1 MKTYLQILAILLLS
15 VGCSSPKQNDKQADE
30 YIPLEPIPLA
40 DPFILYD
47 NGIYYMYGTGSENGI
62 AVAVSE
68 DLKTWEWPN
77 NQKLYTA
84 LHKKDSYG
92 NFWFWAPEV
101 YKKGDKYL
109 MYYSAEEHICA
120 AESDSPLGPFRQVE
134 KKPMREAKGI
144 DNHLFIDDDGKP
156 YLFWVH
162 FGDGLQVWV
171 AELEDDCKTII
182 PGTET
187 MCLRTSQAWEQVW
200 GPVNEGPFILKH
212 EGTYY
217 LSYSANSYE
226 SQDYG
231 IGYATSKNPKGPWE
245 KHYGNPILQKPGM
258 LVGTGHHAFFK
269 DKNGKGRIAFHS
281 HNNGR
286 EIHPRIIHIG
296 SYGFEDVKNGD
307 DILYIEKIYH
317 TPGMN

>member
-1 MKTYLQILAILLLS
+1 MPFIARAEAEIEVLSEMLLKGQDRFQEIERRMDAVSGSLDALEGVIRGHEKHS
-15 VGCSSPKQNDKQADE
+15 VGTPVYSDPMCQEVIAATLFPT
-30 YIPLEPIPLA
+30 LA
-40 DPFILYD
+40 DWDIVKRVDDSTLILQNSRTFGAAQIRFGVGGPYVRMYENTYEVGQDGRYVYRWTKEQRYD
-47 NGIYYMYGTGSENGI
+47 HYLYSHPREF
-62 AVAVSE
+62 E
-68 DLKTWEWPN
+68 DLGR
-77 NQKLYTA
+77 A
-84 LHKKDSYG
+84 G
-92 NFWFWAPEV
+92 
-101 YKKGDKYL
+101 
-109 MYYSAEEHICA
+109 
-120 AESDSPLGPFRQVE
+120 
-134 KKPMREAKGI
+134 
-144 DNHLFIDDDGKP
+144 
-156 YLFWVH
+156 
-162 FGDGLQVWV
+162 V

-258 LVGTGHHAFFK
+258 LLGTGHHAFFK